1 MRLKRLSLRI
11 RIFIAMIL
19 LVLIASILIAAVTIY
34 QYNEEAQSYHKDRLE
49 RKEENIKRHIVFMIR
64 ETTFE
69 VKTEKLPLIF
79 KDEIYKIADIHQSQM
94 NLYDLEGG
102 LLKSSKASLEGDANA
117 QCLSSEILNA
127 LSNTGSH
134 RFVLKTKENDE
145 VDRKSVV

>member
-49 RKEENIKRHIVFMIR
+49 RKEENIKRHIDFIIR

-79 KDEIYKIADIHQSQM
+79 KDEIYKIADKIGRAH
-94 NLYDLEGG
+94 
-102 LLKSSKASLEGDANA
+102 
-117 QCLSSEILNA
+117 
-127 LSNTGSH
+127 
-134 RFVLKTKENDE
+134 V
-145 VDRKSVV
+145 